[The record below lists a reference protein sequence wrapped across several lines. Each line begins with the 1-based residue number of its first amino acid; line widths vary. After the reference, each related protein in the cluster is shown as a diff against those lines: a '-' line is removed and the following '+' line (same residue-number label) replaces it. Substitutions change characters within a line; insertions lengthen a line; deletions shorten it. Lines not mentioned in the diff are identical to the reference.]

1 MTVQPSPDLRRLHAI
16 TANYFFW
23 QGLRWVPPGAAL
35 ILFVWST
42 MPSFPLPAAWRDATP
57 WFALTLGLVASWL
70 IGKYY
75 AHTYGY
81 VRSLPG
87 MHARRNAVKW
97 SVVYPMIAL
106 ALMVDGLLKPSI
118 IVSGLVFAVSI
129 EAYRRSTGGG
139 RRHYVLASVL
149 FAAATFAPALGL
161 VQPGRDVLALVLGS
175 LGGVYMIGGVFDH
188 LELRRVLQARGDYDH
203 VETV

>member
-1 MTVQPSPDLRRLHAI
+1 MAARPNPDLRRLHAI

-35 ILFVWST
+35 ILLVWST
-42 MPSFPLPAAWRDATP
+42 MPSFPLPASWRDATP
-57 WFALTLGLVASWL
+57 WLALTVGLAASWL

-75 AHTYGY
+75 THTYGY
-81 VRSLPG
+81 VRGLPG
-87 MHARRNAVKW
+87 MHARRNAIKW
-97 SVVYPMIAL
+97 SIVYPMIAL
-106 ALMVDGLLKPSI
+106 ALMVDGLLKPPI
-118 IVSGLVFAVSI
+118 MVSALMFAVSI

-149 FAAATFAPALGL
+149 FAIATFAPALGF
-161 VQPGRDVLALVLGS
+161 VQPGHDVLVFVLGS

-188 LELRRVLQARGDYDH
+188 LELRRLLQARGDYER

>member
-1 MTVQPSPDLRRLHAI
+1 MTARSNPDLRRLHAL

-35 ILFVWST
+35 VVFAWST
-42 MPSFPLPAAWRDATP
+42 TPSFPLPTAWRDATP
-57 WFALTLGLVASWL
+57 WLALVFGLAASWL

-81 VRSLPG
+81 VRSLPR
-87 MHARRNAVKW
+87 MHARRNALKW

-106 ALMVDGLLKPSI
+106 ALMVDGLLTPPF
-118 IVSGLVFAVSI
+118 IVSALVFTVSI

-139 RRHYVLASVL
+139 RRHYVLASAF
-149 FAAATFAPALGL
+149 FATMTFAPALGL
-161 VQPGRDVLALVLGS
+161 LQPGHDALTFVLGC

-188 LELRRVLQARGDYDH
+188 LELRRLLQAKGDYDR
-203 VETV
+203 VESV